1 MTWLT
6 DYYERVLQADV
17 RLMVEGARKVKEQRR
32 RRVVQFVIGRVNHH
46 LNAGVRDKDEMLR
59 LVQAETEEKFRSIV
73 LLWILGGIVQY
84 LVLRILKRIWPI
96 DGTEV

>member
-6 DYYERVLQADV
+6 EDFERVLQADV

-32 RRVVQFVIGRVNHH
+32 RRIVGFVIQRTNHH
-46 LNAGVRDKDEMLR
+46 LNAGVRDKDELMR
-59 LVQAETEEKFRSIV
+59 LVQAETEEKFRSLV

-84 LVLRILKRIWPI
+84 LVLRILKRLFPI
-96 DGTEV
+96 DGTE